1 MQAIDGLFH
10 LKFTWMEIGGVGGK
24 TLLLAVAKETRK
36 LRNDR
41 VRFKVT
47 KFNHWKFKNLSKFV
61 TFRLKLLTVIS
72 GIVVFRAG
80 VASA

>member
-1 MQAIDGLFH
+1 MQAVNGLFH
-10 LKFTWMEIGGVGGK
+10 LKFTWMEIGGVSGK
-24 TLLLAVAKETRK
+24 TLLLAVAKKTRK

-47 KFNHWKFKNLSKFV
+47 KFNHWKFKNFSKFV
-61 TFRLKLLTVIS
+61 TFRLELLTVIS